1 MMTLGA
7 RTERFL
13 GLVGRLFGRLW
24 GVAIA
29 VGGCL
34 CLRQGYFTD
43 LRAERADAGPIVALC
58 LFGMWLCAR
67 LWARLAIAP
76 SAPLRTAAQPAQ
88 KEAALARAD
97 VELGMALFVC
107 ADVILALTGGL
118 SSRLYPLI
126 YAVVA
131 FAVTFHRRA
140 VGLPLLFVGVALEWL
155 LYRGTPFSEAAQMA
169 FFSHVCFFGF
179 FALLHLFLLQAELLR
194 QRREHRLAVA
204 GDIRRLR
211 QEARDFRL
219 ISSSLT
225 ADPKLRSRESDEER
239 LAVAAVET
247 IHQTLFYTLE
257 LLKKSL
263 DLHTAVLLW
272 LDERGERLTI
282 KELVSDSDAITEV
295 SLPADAG
302 ALGTIVKN
310 RLLVNLRDPKRS
322 HLPYYNGNA
331 ADASADVDFF
341 VGVPVLEDGH
351 LRGVLCA
358 DRRGRAF
365 GALDEALLQGAAGQ
379 ILRTIQSERLFAAV
393 ERSKYE
399 HERFFAALARLN
411 RALGTEAVCAT
422 TFEGLAE
429 ICAFDFAAIT
439 LFDKNARRHRVVAAH
454 GDQALV
460 GKVTGLE
467 FADNAGLVAMVV
479 KNRHF
484 LPAGG
489 ELRDP
494 NILVFTKKVRLAG
507 MESLLVLPLIAADQA
522 VGAFTIAARRPRA
535 FTKDKREMMMVV
547 ANHVA
552 VSLSNAGMYGRMEEM
567 ATTDGLT
574 GLVNHRTFQERVVEM
589 LARAERSGGTQAV
602 LLTDIDHFKKVND
615 TYGHPVGD
623 QVLRKVAQVVSSCVR
638 KIDLAAR
645 YGGEEFAVV
654 LEGTDAEGARL
665 LAERIRTEVQKLI
678 FQSDKGPFSVT
689 LSLGISVYPEDGR
702 DSKTLIGRSDQ
713 ALYHAKHNGRNR
725 AVAWSET
732 AAAGSPPLA
741 AVR

>member
-1 MMTLGA
+1 M
-7 RTERFL
+7 
-13 GLVGRLFGRLW
+13 
-24 GVAIA
+24 
-29 VGGCL
+29 
-34 CLRQGYFTD
+34 
-43 LRAERADAGPIVALC
+43 
-58 LFGMWLCAR
+58 
-67 LWARLAIAP
+67 
-76 SAPLRTAAQPAQ
+76 
-88 KEAALARAD
+88 
-97 VELGMALFVC
+97 
-107 ADVILALTGGL
+107 
-118 SSRLYPLI
+118 
-126 YAVVA
+126 
-131 FAVTFHRRA
+131 
-140 VGLPLLFVGVALEWL
+140 
-155 LYRGTPFSEAAQMA
+155 
-169 FFSHVCFFGF
+169 
-179 FALLHLFLLQAELLR
+179 HLFLLQAELLR

-204 GDIRRLR
+204 NDIHRLR

-225 ADPKLRSRESDEER
+225 ADPKVRSREADEER

-272 LDERGERLTI
+272 LDERGEKLTI

-322 HLPYYNGNA
+322 HLPYYSGYG
-331 ADASADVDFF
+331 DGGSATDVDFF

-351 LRGVLCA
+351 LGGVLCA
-358 DRRGRAF
+358 DRRGEQGRSF
-365 GALDEALLQGAAGQ
+365 GPLDEALLQGAAGQ
-379 ILRTIQSERLFAAV
+379 ILRTIQSERVFAAV

-411 RALGTEAVCAT
+411 RALGTEAVCQT

-439 LFDKNARRHRVVAAH
+439 LFDKSAKRHRVVAAH
-454 GDQALV
+454 GDPALTS
-460 GKVTGLE
+460 KVEALE
-467 FADNAGLVAMVV
+467 FADNAGLVSMVV

-489 ELRDP
+489 DLRDP

-522 VGAFTIAARRPRA
+522 VGAFTIAAKRPRA
-535 FTKDKREMMMVV
+535 FVKDKREMMMVV

-552 VSLSNAGMYGRMEEM
+552 VSLSNARMYGRMEEM

-589 LARAERSGGTQAV
+589 LARAERSGGRRGAALDRHRSLQEDQRHLRPSGRRCGAQA
-602 LLTDIDHFKKVND
+602 
-615 TYGHPVGD
+615 GRAGGPVVRAQDRSGGA
-623 QVLRKVAQVVSSCVR
+623 LRRRRVCR
-638 KIDLAAR
+638 RAR
-645 YGGEEFAVV
+645 RHRRRG
-654 LEGTDAEGARL
+654 GARL
-665 LAERIRTEVQKLI
+665 LAERIRTEVQKQT
-678 FQSDKGPFSVT
+678 FTSDKGPFSVT
-689 LSLGISVYPEDGR
+689 LSLGIAVYPEDGR
-702 DSKTLIGRSDQ
+702 DPKTLIARADQ

-725 AVAWSET
+725 AVAWAEINGVAPAS
-732 AAAGSPPLA
+732 PLA
-741 AVR
+741 AAR